1 MRLALLSIT
10 EAAKVLG
17 ERSRNQLYRK
27 LDSGELASVEK
38 DGKRYVDSEGLKERW
53 AAINRQRVDSPRSR
67 RPRPAPAAPS
77 SSTPPPAEPSKP
89 ARQARPVA
97 TADEPAPDYN
107 ESRARAE
114 FEKAN
119 LLELERKTKEGLL
132 LRREDAEHAWARAVN
147 LTRTKL
153 LGVPSV
159 AKQRIPHL
167 ELEEVE
173 LLTQLI
179 REALE
184 ELASGKVAA

>member
-1 MRLALLSIT
+1 MLLT
-10 EAAKVLG
+10 VKEAAQVLG
-17 ERSRNQLYRK
+17 HKSPGSLYRK
-27 LDSGELASVEK
+27 IKSQELATVEK
-38 DGKRYVDSEGLKERW
+38 DGQQYIESDGLAERW
-53 AAINRQRVDSPRSR
+53 SAISRQQTNSPKR
-67 RPRPAPAAPS
+67 RPHPAPAAAASAPADPS
-77 SSTPPPAEPSKP
+77 NPP
-89 ARQARPVA
+89 RQARPVA

-153 LGVPSV
+153 LGIPSV

-184 ELASGKVAA
+184 ELASGEVAA